1 MTPYTELQPCPTPTE
16 AEERAITREV
26 LLLIAELHPVEVRDG
41 RIVIPEGVSEKLA
54 EKIRR
59 YEGELLWATGRESGP
74 RWGCSWVP
82 ARTPVPVFP
91 LRKRRRRRPRRPR
104 RSA

>member
-1 MTPYTELQPCPTPTE
+1 MSSANPQPCPTPTE
-16 AEERAITREV
+16 AEERAIPREV
-26 LLLIAELHPVEVRDG
+26 LRLIAELHPVEVWDG
-41 RIVIPEGVSEKLA
+41 RIVPEDASEELA
-54 EKIRR
+54 ERIRL

-74 RWGCSWVP
+74 RWGCSWIP

-91 LRKRRRRRPRRPR
+91 LKRRRRNRPR

>member
-1 MTPYTELQPCPTPTE
+1 MTSTLERSYQNEPAPTE

-26 LLLIAELHPVEVRDG
+26 LLLLGELHPVAVRDG
-41 RIVIPEGVSEKLA
+41 RIVVPDDASEDLA
-54 EKIRR
+54 ARIRR

-82 ARTPVPVFP
+82 ARTPVPVLLKRP
-91 LRKRRRRRPRRPR
+91 YRRKSRT
-104 RSA
+104 A